1 MNEKTKEDEGVGED
15 SEIEVNI
22 NKKHV
27 DGDEET
33 EDFDYEKKA
42 REIFEKKGRPFMSE
56 VLSKLPK
63 QRNGMRLL
71 GVHEQSPLL
80 GSGELFKIRIYR
92 PDKPLIHSEVHEDGT
107 RLRFTNL
114 SKMVCEDFMISKF
127 KMEAVV
133 FKVGVADQDTTGHNA
148 TKGVFEAEDMC
159 NLTVRPFLE
168 RKIKGKNDKSIE
180 FE

>member
-1 MNEKTKEDEGVGED
+1 MEKKAEGDEGED
-15 SEIEVNI
+15 SEIEVKI
-22 NKKHV
+22 PKGGDKEDKKNEI
-27 DGDEET
+27 G
-33 EDFDYEKKA
+33 EDFDYEKRAK
-42 REIFEKKGRPFMSE
+42 EIFEKRGRPFMSE
-56 VLSKLPK
+56 VLPKLPK

-80 GSGELFKIRIYR
+80 RSGELFKIRIHR

-114 SKMVCEDFMISKF
+114 SRMVCDDFIISKF
-127 KMEAVV
+127 KMETVV

-168 RKIKGKNDKSIE
+168 RKIKGNYKKVKIR
-180 FE
+180 